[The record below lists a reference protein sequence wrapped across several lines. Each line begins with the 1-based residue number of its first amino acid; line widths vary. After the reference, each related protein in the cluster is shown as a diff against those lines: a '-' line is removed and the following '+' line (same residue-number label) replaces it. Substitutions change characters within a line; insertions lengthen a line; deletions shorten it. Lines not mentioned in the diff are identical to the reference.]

1 MGFELLVL
9 TILPALFI
17 LAAVWDLTSFTIPN
31 FLILS
36 LFSLFIVFI
45 CAAAISGSSMTWY
58 EAGFHLLS
66 GAIGLAAGMAL
77 FAMGMIG
84 GGDAKL
90 FAVAALWLGLNTL
103 FEYTIVASLLGGGLT
118 LGMIFLRRM
127 PVPGFLIKYE
137 WIARL
142 HDKEA
147 GIPYGVALAAAALMI
162 LPHTELF
169 RSVIGG

>member
-1 MGFELLVL
+1 MGIEILVL

-31 FLILS
+31 FLILA
-36 LFSLFIVFI
+36 LLSLFILFAGGAVL
-45 CAAAISGSSMTWY
+45 GGLTMDWY
-58 EAGFHLLS
+58 TAGFHLLS

-77 FAMGMIG
+77 FATGTIG

-103 FEYTIVASLLGGGLT
+103 FEYTLLASMLGGGLT
-118 LGMIFLRRM
+118 LALLFLRRM

-142 HDKEA
+142 HDKKA
-147 GIPYGVALAAAALMI
+147 GVPYGVALAAAALMI